1 MFTDNFDAGKFE
13 TLIEINTLINSD
25 YSDPKALLTRI
36 LESATRLTNGEAS
49 SLLLLNTEN
58 NKLYFEI
65 ALGSKGPDVQQFS
78 LNLGEGIAGW
88 VAQNN
93 RSLIVNDVDRDKRF
107 FSDISRQIGY
117 TTRSIL
123 AVPMRIK
130 EECVGVIEL
139 INKRGGGHFAQEDLQ
154 WLEIFANQA
163 ALAIVNA
170 RSFQQVQTENSLLR
184 GEIDDRSYVE
194 FVGNSKAITDCLAI
208 ARKAAAT
215 DSSVLI
221 SGESGVG
228 KELIAE
234 QIHLNSPRRD
244 GPFIRVNCAALPES
258 LIESELF
265 GHVKGAFT
273 DAAQDRR
280 GRFELSDGGTIFL
293 DEIGEVPL
301 NVQAKLLRV
310 IQNHVFE
317 KVGASEPMSSDV
329 RILAATNRNLA
340 RAIEDGAFRQDL
352 YYRLNV
358 LPIVVPPLRDR
369 REDIPL
375 LAEHFLGIY
384 SREMAKKVKAVTP
397 EAMSVLM
404 RYDWPGNV
412 RELQNVIERAVVLSS
427 TKAIQPDDLM
437 LGQEKSDGRSVFH
450 GKNLK
455 EAVQLFKRQ
464 FVMDT
469 IRRNGGVQKTAAE
482 ELGIQRTYLS
492 RLVKE
497 LQIDTTTYKDEEY

>member
-1 MFTDNFDAGKFE
+1 MLEDSIDAGKFD

-49 SLLLLNTEN
+49 SLLLLNQEN

-65 ALGSKGPDVQQFS
+65 ALGSKGPDVQRFS

-93 RSLIVNDVDRDKRF
+93 RSLIVNDVDRDERF
-107 FSDISRQIGY
+107 FADISKQIGY
-117 TTRSIL
+117 RTQSIL
-123 AVPMRIK
+123 AVPMRIN

-139 INKRGGGHFAQEDLQ
+139 INKKDGGRFSQADLQ

-163 ALAIVNA
+163 ALAIINA
-170 RSFQQVQTENSLLR
+170 RSYQKAVDEISILKGQIDQQASSDFI
-184 GEIDDRSYVE
+184 GKSA
-194 FVGNSKAITDCLAI
+194 AITSCLSI
-208 ARKAAAT
+208 AKRAAAT
-215 DSSVLI
+215 ESSVLI

-234 QIHLNSPRRD
+234 QIHGNSKRAD
-244 GPFIRVNCAALPES
+244 GPFIRVNCAALPEN

-273 DAAQDRR
+273 DARQDRR
-280 GRFELSDGGTIFL
+280 GRFELADGGTIFL

-301 NVQAKLLRV
+301 SVQAKLLRV
-310 IQNHVFE
+310 IQNRIFE
-317 KVGASEPMSSDV
+317 KVGSSEPMSSDV
-329 RILAATNRNLA
+329 RIVAATNRNLA
-340 RAIEDGAFRQDL
+340 KSIEEGSFRQDL

-358 LPIVVPPLRDR
+358 LPITVPPLRER
-369 REDIPL
+369 AEDIPL
-375 LAEHFLGIY
+375 LAEHFLKRY
-384 SREMAKKVKAVTP
+384 ARDLKKRIRSITP
-397 EAMSVLM
+397 EAMDILM
-404 RYDWPGNV
+404 RYQWPGNV

-427 TKAIQPDDLM
+427 GESLSPDDLM
-437 LGQEKSDGRSVFH
+437 MGQEGGDNSSFYQGKS
-450 GKNLK
+450 LK
-455 EAVQLFKRQ
+455 EAVQLFKRH
-464 FVMDT
+464 FVTDT
-469 IRRNGGVQKTAAE
+469 LRRNNGVQKQAAV

-497 LQIDTTTYKDEEY
+497 LEIDTTFSDEEY

>member
-1 MFTDNFDAGKFE
+1 MLSQNIDAGKFE

-36 LESATRLTNGEAS
+36 LESATRLTAGEAS
-49 SLLLLNTEN
+49 SLLLLNSEN

-65 ALGSKGPDVQQFS
+65 SLGSKGPDVQQFS

-93 RSLIVNDVDRDKRF
+93 RSLIVNDVEKDKRF
-107 FSDISRQIGY
+107 FADISEQIGFS
-117 TTRSIL
+117 TKSIL

-130 EECVGVIEL
+130 EQCVGVIEI
-139 INKRGGGHFAQEDLQ
+139 INKTDGALFEQEDLE
-154 WLEIFANQA
+154 WLEVFANQA

-170 RSFQQVQTENSLLR
+170 RSFQKVQNEVSFLR
-184 GEIDDRSYVE
+184 GQIDERQYST
-194 FVGNSKAITDCLAI
+194 FVGRSEAIRSCLSI
-208 ARKAAAT
+208 AHKAAVT

-221 SGESGVG
+221 TGESGAG
-228 KELIAE
+228 KELVAE
-234 QIHLNSPRRD
+234 QIHMNSHRRG

-280 GRFELSDGGTIFL
+280 GRFELADGGTIFL

-310 IQNHVFE
+310 IQSRVFE
-317 KVGASEPMSSDV
+317 RVGSSEPMSSDV
-329 RILAATNRNLA
+329 RIIAATNRNLA
-340 RAIEDGAFRQDL
+340 KSIENNSFRRDL

-358 LPIVVPPLRDR
+358 LPITVPALRER
-369 REDIPL
+369 QEDVPL
-375 LAEHFLGIY
+375 LAEHFLKLY
-384 SREMAKKVKAVTP
+384 SAEMNKKITGFSS
-397 EAMSVLM
+397 EAMEILM
-404 RYDWPGNV
+404 RYEWPGNV
-412 RELQNVIERAVVLSS
+412 RELQNVIERAVVL
-427 TKAIQPDDLM
+427 TGNEKLQAEDLM
-437 LGQEKSDGRSVFH
+437 LMQDATESSSIYQGRT
-450 GKNLK
+450 LK
-455 EAVQLFKRQ
+455 EAINLFKRH
-464 FVMDT
+464 FVTDT
-469 IRRNGGVQKTAAE
+469 LKKNGGVQKHAAR

-492 RLVKE
+492 RLIKE
-497 LQIDTTTYKDEEY
+497 LNISLTNENEEY